1 MKKILCVFTIA
12 GLITA
17 CDSNKKSSNA
27 GSYTSVPTPKPKT
40 VTNMNNVSRVNEP
53 AEVLAPK
60 THMDSVLMN
69 SATEKNSSYN
79 SASSYHNGVS
89 GVGSGSSYAGH
100 AYAKLRYKKKPKVT
114 KNAVPPMENELGNNV
129 NDSTNTVKKDSTS
142 VNNKD

>member
-1 MKKILCVFTIA
+1 MKKLLWVFTIA

-40 VTNMNNVSRVNEP
+40 VTNTNNVSRVNEP
-53 AEVLAPK
+53 AEIIAPK

-69 SATEKNSSYN
+69 SAAEKNSSYN

-114 KNAVPPMENELGNNV
+114 KNAVPAIENNV
-129 NDSTNTVKKDSTS
+129 NDSTSSVKKDSAS
-142 VNNKD
+142 VNNKDWK